1 MKEVR
6 TLFDPM
12 LPDSTIIDPLSL
24 RTRREILEVLWRQ
37 GLKGR
42 ALLQEH
48 TQLIDNHLRHKFIDC
63 PEAATGMALV
73 AVGGYGRSELFPLSD
88 IDLLLLFSPESEG
101 ALPAVTQAIF
111 YPLWDAGLEVGHSV
125 RSVDACLDDAAND
138 FFFRVALL
146 DARFITGDTALFD
159 QLHSAYQERFV
170 DGHRLSFLEDMTCH
184 RDERHRLFGQHS
196 YQLEPQIKEI
206 RGGLRDIQA
215 MLWTAKVV
223 YGLKDLAALKDAGLL
238 SEDEHRR
245 FEEAWERL
253 IEIRNRL
260 HYISSRKNDQLYFE
274 HQEEIAK
281 ALSFRNT
288 KGIMD
293 VEHFMRTVYSHLQ
306 TIATITD
313 LFFEHVSEVLT
324 MQSTPLATDDLLEFE
339 SGIIAR
345 KGRIRLTHIEQLEG
359 DPQFLLRIFLH
370 AAKSGLPVHHQTRKL
385 ISANLHL
392 VDDVFRNDQQLC
404 RLFIEILS
412 RNQAPLAVLQSML
425 ECGFLTVFLP
435 EFGHLKSL
443 AQHDIYHVFTVDLH
457 LLQTVA
463 ILHQLAVEQAAVFSL
478 ITTPHLLYLAGL
490 LHDIGKG
497 YGADHERKGEE
508 LARQIGVRFG
518 LDSRELALL
527 EFAVGNHLFLI
538 DTALR
543 RDLDDAGFIKRC
555 AERVGTL
562 EKLAILY
569 LLSIADAMATGPT
582 VWNDWKAALLLDLY
596 LKIALLLEKSGEG
609 PQDLS
614 VGIGWICDKVSTHFE
629 GHCPIELEGLPDDYL
644 LSFGPEEIADHI
656 KQSRAL
662 TDKDIIV
669 LPQDKQDHWSILILT
684 RDQPGLLAKI
694 CGVISLNNLRLLAA
708 QIFTWPDG
716 TVVDVINVQSVYEKS
731 HADQD
736 WRQFTT
742 DLQKAINHRL
752 GLEFRLRQK
761 HQSGRKAMVKIHPPG
776 KVVFDND
783 ASETYT
789 VIEVYAVN
797 QPGIA
802 YAISRTLT
810 DFRINVFRAKIGTRS
825 DQVVEVFYVLD
836 ADGKKITEKDFVE
849 EIRQSLLHVSQ
860 L

>member
-1 MKEVR
+1 ML
-6 TLFDPM
+6 TDSATNDP
-12 LPDSTIIDPLSL
+12 IGL

-42 ALLQEH
+42 ALLREH
-48 TQLIDNHLRHKFIDC
+48 TQLIDNHLCQKFIDC

-88 IDLLLLFSPESEG
+88 IDLLLLYRPEAEG
-101 ALPAVTQAIF
+101 ELPAVTHAIF

-125 RSVDACLDDAAND
+125 RSVDACLADAAND

-146 DARFITGDTALFD
+146 DARFITGEIGLFD
-159 QLHSAYQERFV
+159 QMQAAYQERFI
-170 DGHRLSFLEDMTCH
+170 DGQRLSFLEDMTCH
-184 RDERHRLFGQHS
+184 RDERHRRFGLHS
-196 YQLEPQIKEI
+196 YRLEPQIKEI

-223 YGLKDLAALKDAGLL
+223 YGLKDLASLKDAGLL

-245 FEEAWERL
+245 FEEAWEGL

-281 ALSFRNT
+281 ALGYRST

-293 VEHFMRTVYSHLQ
+293 VEHFMRAVYTHLQ
-306 TIATITD
+306 TIASTTD
-313 LFFEHVSEVLT
+313 LFFEHVFEVIT
-324 MQSTPLATDDLLEFE
+324 KQTSPSNADDFLEFE
-339 SGIIAR
+339 PGIIAR
-345 KGRIRLTHIEQLEG
+345 KGRIRLTPIEQLQG
-359 DPQFLLRIFLH
+359 NPYVLLRIFLH

-385 ISANLHL
+385 ITANLHL
-392 VDDVFRNDQQLC
+392 VDDVCRNDRQLG

-412 RNQAPLAVLQSML
+412 QDRASLTVLESML
-425 ECGFLTVFLP
+425 ECGLLTAFLP
-435 EFGHLKSL
+435 EFNHLKSL

-457 LLQTVA
+457 LVQTVA
-463 ILHQLAVEQAAVFSL
+463 ILHQLAIEQATIFNLVTA
-478 ITTPHLLYLAGL
+478 PNLLYLAGL

-497 YGADHERKGEE
+497 YGLDHERKGEE
-508 LARQIGVRFG
+508 LVRQIGTRLG
-518 LDSRELALL
+518 LDSRELGLL
-527 EFAVGNHLFLI
+527 EFAVGNHLFLT

-543 RDLDDAGFIKRC
+543 RDLDDAGLIKRC

-562 EKLAILY
+562 ERLAMLY

-596 LKIALLLEKSGEG
+596 LKIALLLEKTGEG

-614 VGIGWICDKVSTHFE
+614 IGLEWIRDKVSARLG
-629 GHCPIELEGLPDDYL
+629 GHCPIDLDILPGDYL
-644 LSFGPEEIADHI
+644 LNFGPDDIVKHI
-656 KQSRAL
+656 ELSRAL
-662 TDKDIIV
+662 TDKDLVV
-669 LPQDKQDHWSILILT
+669 LPQDKEGHWSILILT
-684 RDQPGLLAKI
+684 RDRPGLLTKI
-694 CGVISLNNLRLLAA
+694 FGVISLNNLRLLAA

-716 TVVDVINVQSVYEKS
+716 TVVDVVNVQPVYEKS

-736 WRQFTT
+736 WSQFTIE
-742 DLQKAINHRL
+742 LQKAINHRL
-752 GLEFRLRQK
+752 GLDFRLRQK
-761 HQSGRKAMVKIHPPG
+761 HQSGRKATVKIQAPA
-776 KVVFDND
+776 KVVIDND

-789 VIEVYAVN
+789 VIEVYVAN

-810 DFRINVFRAKIGTRS
+810 DFQINVFRAKIGTRS

-836 ADGKKITEKDFVE
+836 CDGKKITEKEFVE
-849 EIRQSLLHVSQ
+849 EIRQSLLHASQ

>member
-1 MKEVR
+1 M
-6 TLFDPM
+6 LNDPA
-12 LPDSTIIDPLSL
+12 TNDPICL

-42 ALLQEH
+42 ALLREH
-48 TQLIDNHLRHKFIDC
+48 TQLIDHHLCQKFIDC

-88 IDLLLLFSPESEG
+88 IDLLLLHSPEAEG

-125 RSVDACLDDAAND
+125 RSVAACLSDAAND

-146 DARFITGDTALFD
+146 DARFITGDRALFE
-159 QLHSAYQERFV
+159 QLQTSYQERFI
-170 DGHRLSFLEDMTCH
+170 DGQRLSFLEDMTCH
-184 RDERHRLFGQHS
+184 RDERHRRFGLHS
-196 YQLEPQIKEI
+196 YRLEPQIKEI

-223 YGLKDLAALKDAGLL
+223 FGLKDLASLKEAGLL

-245 FEEAWERL
+245 FEEAWEEL

-281 ALSFRNT
+281 ALSYRST

-293 VEHFMRTVYSHLQ
+293 VEHFMRVVYSHLQ
-306 TIATITD
+306 TIATTTD
-313 LFFEHVSEVLT
+313 LFFEHVFEVLT
-324 MQSTPLATDDLLEFE
+324 KQSSSSKVDDALELE
-339 SGIIAR
+339 PGIIAR
-345 KGRIRLTHIEQLEG
+345 KGRIRLTFVEQLPG
-359 DPQFLLRIFLH
+359 NPHFLLRIFLH

-385 ISANLHL
+385 ITANLHL
-392 VDDVFRNDQQLC
+392 LDDVCRHDRQLG

-412 RNQAPLAVLQSML
+412 QDTAPLAVLESML
-425 ECGFLTVFLP
+425 ECGLLTAFLP
-435 EFGHLKSL
+435 EFSHLKSL

-457 LLQTVA
+457 LVQTVA
-463 ILHQLAVEQAAVFSL
+463 ILHQLAVEQAPVFTL
-478 ITTPHLLYLAGL
+478 ISAPHLLYLAGL

-497 YGADHERKGEE
+497 YGADHERKGAE
-508 LARQIGVRFG
+508 LARQIGTRLG

-527 EFAVGNHLFLI
+527 EFTVGNHLFLT

-543 RDLDDAGFIKRC
+543 RDLDDAGLINRC

-562 EKLAILY
+562 ERLALLY

-614 VGIGWICDKVSTHFE
+614 VGIEWIRDKVSARFN
-629 GHCPIELEGLPDDYL
+629 GHCPIDLAILPDDYL
-644 LSFGPEEIADHI
+644 LNFGPEEIADHI
-656 KQSRAL
+656 EQSRAL
-662 TDKDIIV
+662 TEKALIV
-669 LPQDKQDHWSILILT
+669 QPQDKQGHWSILILT
-684 RDQPGLLAKI
+684 RDQPGLLTKI
-694 CGVISLNNLRLLAA
+694 CGVVSLNNLRLLAA

-736 WRQFTT
+736 WSQFTA

-752 GLEFRLRQK
+752 GLDFRLRQK
-761 HQSGRKAMVKIHPPG
+761 HQGSRKAVAKIQAPA
-776 KVVFDND
+776 KVIFDNE

-789 VIEVYAVN
+789 VIEVYAAY

-802 YAISRTLT
+802 YAISRTLN
-810 DFRINVFRAKIGTRS
+810 DFQINVFRAKIGTRS

-836 ADGKKITEKDFVE
+836 CDGKKITDKESVE
-849 EIRQSLLHVSQ
+849 EIRQSLLHASQ
-860 L
+860 F

>member
-1 MKEVR
+1 MSS
-6 TLFDPM
+6 DAA
-12 LPDSTIIDPLSL
+12 INDPLCL

-42 ALLQEH
+42 ALLREN
-48 TQLIDNHLRHKFIDC
+48 TQLIDNHLCQKFIDC

-88 IDLLLLFSPESEG
+88 IDLLLLYSPDAEG
-101 ALPAVTQAIF
+101 TLPAVTQAIF

-125 RSVDACLDDAAND
+125 RSVDACLADAAND

-146 DARFITGDTALFD
+146 DARFITGDISLFD
-159 QLHSAYQERFV
+159 QLHSAYQQKFV
-170 DGHRLSFLEDMTCH
+170 AGQRLSFLEDMTCH
-184 RDERHRLFGQHS
+184 RDERHRLFGLHS

-223 YGLKDLAALKDAGLL
+223 FGLKDLASLKDAGLL
-238 SEDEHRR
+238 SEDEYLR

-260 HYISSRKNDQLYFE
+260 HYISSRKNDQLFFE

-293 VEHFMRTVYSHLQ
+293 VEHFMRSVYSHLQ
-306 TIATITD
+306 TIATTTD
-313 LFFEHVSEVLT
+313 LFFEHVSEVLGR
-324 MQSTPLATDDLLEFE
+324 QSNPMAIDDLLEFE
-339 SGIIAR
+339 PGIIAR
-345 KGRIRLTHIEQLEG
+345 KGRIRFTHHEQLEVN
-359 DPQFLLRIFLH
+359 PHFLLRIFLY
-370 AAKSGLPVHHQTRKL
+370 AAKSGLPVHYQTRKL

-392 VDDVFRNDQQLC
+392 VDDNYRQNQQMG
-404 RLFIEILS
+404 RLFIEILC
-412 RNQAPLAVLQSML
+412 QDGAPLAVLQSML
-425 ECGFLTVFLP
+425 ECGLLTTFLP
-435 EFGHLKSL
+435 EFDHLKSL
-443 AQHDIYHVFTVDLH
+443 AQHDIYHVYTVDLH

-463 ILHQLAVEQAAVFSL
+463 TLHQLVVEQAAVFGL
-478 ITTPHLLYLAGL
+478 IADPALLYVAGL

-508 LARQIGVRFG
+508 LARQVGERLG
-518 LDSRELALL
+518 LDNRELDLL
-527 EFAVGNHLFLI
+527 EFVVGNHLFLT

-543 RDLDDAGFIKRC
+543 RDLDDAGFVKRC

-562 EKLAILY
+562 ERLAMLY

-614 VGIGWICDKVSTHFE
+614 VGIEWIREKVSARLD
-629 GHCPIELEGLPDDYL
+629 GRCPIELNSLPDDYL

-656 KQSRAL
+656 TQSRAL
-662 TDKDIIV
+662 ADKEIIV
-669 LPQDKQDHWSILILT
+669 LPQDKQDHWSILIIT
-684 RDQPGLLAKI
+684 RDQSGLLTKI

-716 TVVDVINVQSVYEKS
+716 TVVDVINVQSIYEKS

-736 WRQFTT
+736 WHQFTT
-742 DLQKAINHRL
+742 DLQKAIRHRL
-752 GLEFRLRQK
+752 GLDFRLRQK
-761 HQSGRKAMVKIHPPG
+761 HQFGRKALAKSYPPA

-836 ADGKKITEKDFVE
+836 ADGRKITEKEFVE
-849 EIRQSLLHVSQ
+849 EIRQSLLHISQ

>member
-1 MKEVR
+1 MSSAVE
-6 TLFDPM
+6 TI
-12 LPDSTIIDPLSL
+12 DSICL

-42 ALLQEH
+42 ALLREH
-48 TQLIDNHLRHKFIDC
+48 TQLIDKHLCQKFIDC

-88 IDLLLLFSPESEG
+88 IDLLLLYRPEAEG

-125 RSVDACLDDAAND
+125 RSVAACLVDAAND

-146 DARFITGDTALFD
+146 DARFITGELGLFNEL
-159 QLHSAYQERFV
+159 QGAYQDRFI
-170 DGHRLSFLEDMTCH
+170 DGQRLSFLEDMTCH
-184 RDERHRLFGQHS
+184 RDERHRRFGLHS
-196 YQLEPQIKEI
+196 YRLEPQIKEI

-223 YGLKDLAALKDAGLL
+223 FGLKDLASVKDAGLL

-245 FEEAWERL
+245 FEEAWEEL

-281 ALSFRNT
+281 ALSYRST

-293 VEHFMRTVYSHLQ
+293 VEHFMRVVYSHLQ
-306 TIATITD
+306 TIATTTD
-313 LFFEHVSEVLT
+313 LFFEHVFEVLT
-324 MQSTPLATDDLLEFE
+324 QQTGIVPGDDLLELE
-339 SGIIAR
+339 PGIIAR
-345 KGRIRLTHIEQLEG
+345 KGRIRLTSIEQLAAK
-359 DPQFLLRIFLH
+359 PYFLLRIFLH
-370 AAKSGLPVHHQTRKL
+370 AAKLGLPVHHQTRKL
-385 ISANLHL
+385 ITANLHL
-392 VDDVFRNDQQLC
+392 VDDACRHDRQLG

-412 RNQAPLAVLQSML
+412 QDRAPLAVLESML
-425 ECGFLTVFLP
+425 ECGLLTAFLP

-457 LLQTVA
+457 LVQTVA
-463 ILHQLAVEQAAVFSL
+463 VLHQLAREQASVFSL
-478 ITTPHLLYLAGL
+478 ITAPQLLFLAGL

-497 YGADHERKGEE
+497 FGTDHERKGEA
-508 LARQIGVRFG
+508 LARQIGCRFG
-518 LDSRELALL
+518 LDSRELGLL
-527 EFAVGNHLFLI
+527 EFAVGNHLFLT

-543 RDLDDAGFIKRC
+543 RDLDDSGLLKRC

-562 EKLAILY
+562 ERLAMLY

-596 LKIALLLEKSGEG
+596 LKIVLLLEKSGEG

-614 VGIGWICDKVSTHFE
+614 VGLEWMRDKVKARLA
-629 GHCPIELEGLPDDYL
+629 GRCQINLDILPNDYL
-644 LSFGPEEIADHI
+644 LNFGPEEIADHI
-656 KQSRAL
+656 AQSRAL
-662 TDKDIIV
+662 SDQELII
-669 LPQDKQDHWSILILT
+669 LPQDKQGHWSILILT
-684 RDQPGLLAKI
+684 RDRPGLLSKI
-694 CGVISLNNLRLLAA
+694 FGVISLNNLRLLAA
-708 QIFTWPDG
+708 QIFTWSDG
-716 TVVDVINVQSVYEKS
+716 TVVDVIDVQSVYEKS

-736 WRQFTT
+736 WTQFAA
-742 DLQKAINHRL
+742 DLSKAINHRL
-752 GLEFRLRQK
+752 GLDFRLRQK
-761 HQSGRKAMVKIHPPG
+761 HQGRRKTTAAKIQAPA

-789 VIEVYAVN
+789 VIEVYVAN

-810 DFRINVFRAKIGTRS
+810 DFQINVFRAKIGTRS

-836 ADGKKITEKDFVE
+836 CDGNKITEKEFIE
-849 EIRQSLLHVSQ
+849 EIRQSLLHASQ